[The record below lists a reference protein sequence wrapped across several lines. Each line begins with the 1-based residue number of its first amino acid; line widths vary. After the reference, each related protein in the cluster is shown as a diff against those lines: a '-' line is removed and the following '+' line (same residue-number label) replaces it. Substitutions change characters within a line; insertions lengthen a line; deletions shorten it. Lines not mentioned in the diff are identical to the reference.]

1 MQEEVGCGGEER
13 EKRRRMGEEREEGE
27 EGKGKTKRSRHP
39 HSFQKVTQLQTV
51 ITSNNSLRKE
61 GGLSG

>member
-1 MQEEVGCGGEER
+1 MG
-13 EKRRRMGEEREEGE
+13 RREREEKKDGRGGGG
-27 EGKGKTKRSRHP
+27 GKEKTKRSRHP